1 MQDSLVVF
9 RIASRHCALPV
20 GRVHETMRP
29 GPIERLPDAPA
40 FVAGATVSRGEAIP
54 VIDLAALLEV
64 APDTPPTRLVIVRLD
79 GGRRAGLLV
88 TAVVGVSA
96 RADLG
101 GPLPALLSE
110 AGPGVVER
118 LARVDG
124 ALLTVLRAS
133 HLVPDAVWGAV
144 AARAAQR

>member
-1 MQDSLVVF
+1 VF
-9 RIASRHCALPV
+9 RIGGRHCAMPV
-20 GRVHETMRP
+20 GRVQEAMRL

-40 FVAGATVSRGEAIP
+40 FVAGAAVSRGEAIP
-54 VIDLAALLEV
+54 VIDLAVLLAV
-64 APDTPPTRLVIVRLD
+64 RPDAAPTRLVIVKLD

-88 TAVVGVSA
+88 TEVVGV
-96 RADLG
+96 RTGADLG

-118 LARVDG
+118 LARVDA

-133 HLVPDAVWGAV
+133 HLVPDAVWAAV
-144 AARAAQR
+144 AALAARP